1 VVKKLNKVVKRQFE
15 IPPFGRCTLLH
26 CEGSWK
32 RRMKSFAA
40 GEARTHSL

>member
-32 RRMKSFAA
+32 RRMKRN
-40 GEARTHSL
+40 EE